1 MLVTI
6 INKVTGQEIR
16 AQFDEFISDDE
27 MIIETLRTEA
37 MENPYWD
44 FENQVFYDK
53 PTEELTEEPTE
64 EIIE

>member
-16 AQFDEFISDDE
+16 AQFDDIIADDE

-37 MENPYWD
+37 MENPHWD
-44 FENQVFYDK
+44 FEKQVFYDK
-53 PTEELTEEPTE
+53 PF
-64 EIIE
+64 EIITQ

>member
-6 INKVTGQEIR
+6 VNKVTGQEIR

-27 MIIETLRTEA
+27 MIINSLRNIE
-37 MENPYWD
+37 MENPHWD

-53 PTEELTEEPTE
+53 PTEEPTE

>member
-6 INKVTGQEIR
+6 VNKVSGQEIR
-16 AQFDEFISDDE
+16 AQFDDIISDDE

-37 MENPYWD
+37 MENPHWD

-53 PTEELTEEPTE
+53 LIEEPTE
-64 EIIE
+64 EVTEEIFE

>member
-16 AQFDEFISDDE
+16 AQFDEFIADDE

-37 MENPYWD
+37 MENPHWD
-44 FENQVFYDK
+44 FENKVFYDK
-53 PTEELTEEPTE
+53 PIEEKIQEVTE
-64 EIIE
+64 EITE

>member
-6 INKVTGQEIR
+6 VNKVTGQEIR

-37 MENPYWD
+37 MENPHWD

-53 PTEELTEEPTE
+53 PTEELTEE
-64 EIIE
+64 IIE